1 MPILAEGK
9 AGRKS
14 KSNFARRSSSP
25 VHPLIKIVALLVCFG
40 SIFGS
45 DFVEPDSPAPC
56 ATIKSYTAVMI
67 RAYRGI
73 VPKIAAS
80 AYIDQSAQVI
90 GDVVVG
96 ERSSI
101 WPNVT
106 ARGDVNAI
114 RIGDE
119 SNIQDNSVLHCDAGR
134 FPLHIGNRVTV
145 GHMAMLHGCT
155 IEDECLIGIAAVV
168 LNGAKIGKG
177 SVVAAGAVV
186 PEGAEIPPLSMVMG
200 VPAKVKRAVTDEERE
215 RFRQNTDR
223 YVEAARIY
231 RDEPA

>member
-1 MPILAEGK
+1 
-9 AGRKS
+9 
-14 KSNFARRSSSP
+14 
-25 VHPLIKIVALLVCFG
+25 
-40 SIFGS
+40 
-45 DFVEPDSPAPC
+45 
-56 ATIKSYTAVMI
+56 MI

-90 GDVVVG
+90 GDVIVG

-119 SNIQDNSVLHCDAGR
+119 SNIQDNSVLHCDAG
-134 FPLHIGNRVTV
+134 FPLLIGNRITV
-145 GHMAMLHGCT
+145 GHMVMLHGCT

-177 SVVAAGAVV
+177 SVIAAGGGG
-186 PEGAEIPPLSMVMG
+186 PGGAGVPPLRV
-200 VPAKVKRAVTDEERE
+200 
-215 RFRQNTDR
+215 
-223 YVEAARIY
+223 
-231 RDEPA
+231 

>member
-1 MPILAEGK
+1 
-9 AGRKS
+9 
-14 KSNFARRSSSP
+14 
-25 VHPLIKIVALLVCFG
+25 
-40 SIFGS
+40 
-45 DFVEPDSPAPC
+45 
-56 ATIKSYTAVMI
+56 MI

-80 AYIDQSAQVI
+80 AYIDPSAQVI

-106 ARGDVNAI
+106 ARGDTNSI
-114 RIGDE
+114 RIGDD
-119 SNIQDNSVLHCDAGR
+119 SNVQDNSVLHCDPGLFA
-134 FPLHIGNRVTV
+134 LEIGNRVTV
-145 GHMAMLHGCT
+145 GHLAMLHGCT
-155 IEDECLIGIAAVV
+155 IGDDCMIGIGAVV

-186 PEGAEIPPLSMVMG
+186 PEGVELPPKSMVMG
-200 VPAKVKRAVTDEERE
+200 VPAKVKRQLTDVERQ
-215 RFRQNTDR
+215 RFRDNAKH

-231 RDEPA
+231 KDELPDDAAGIKDEAAG

>member
-1 MPILAEGK
+1 
-9 AGRKS
+9 
-14 KSNFARRSSSP
+14 
-25 VHPLIKIVALLVCFG
+25 
-40 SIFGS
+40 
-45 DFVEPDSPAPC
+45 
-56 ATIKSYTAVMI
+56 MI
-67 RAYRGI
+67 RSYRGI
-73 VPKIAAS
+73 LPKIAAS

-145 GHMAMLHGCT
+145 GHMVMLHGCT

-168 LNGAKIGKG
+168 LNGARIGHG
-177 SVVAAGAVV
+177 SVIAAAALV
-186 PEGAEIPPLSMVMG
+186 PEGTIIPPNSLAMG
-200 VPAKVKRAVTDEERE
+200 VPAKVRRHITPEEVE
-215 RFRQNTDR
+215 RLRLNAAH

-231 RDEPA
+231 LDE